1 MNILQLL
8 EFEEGFREKPYIDS
22 LGYPTVAIGKRIGP
36 KGASIDLYQFK
47 VSKLMAAL
55 WLEEEVAHTVRVAN
69 AQEWFKPLSDDRKV
83 VVLSMIYQMGLVG
96 VLKFKNMIKALES
109 RNWKEAEKQALDSLW
124 ARQTPERALRH
135 AKVLGGDK
143 LVDVYKGLI

>member
-8 EFEEGFREKPYIDS
+8 EFEEGYREKPYIDS

-135 AKVLGGDK
+135 AKALGGDN
-143 LVDVYKGLI
+143 LADAYKGLI